1 MMMVV
6 LMLLLIFIGV
16 GSEGDISDTGSADSD
31 DVYVD
36 KLIFQLF

>member
-1 MMMVV
+1 
-6 LMLLLIFIGV
+6 MLLLIFIGV

-31 DVYVD
+31 DVYAG